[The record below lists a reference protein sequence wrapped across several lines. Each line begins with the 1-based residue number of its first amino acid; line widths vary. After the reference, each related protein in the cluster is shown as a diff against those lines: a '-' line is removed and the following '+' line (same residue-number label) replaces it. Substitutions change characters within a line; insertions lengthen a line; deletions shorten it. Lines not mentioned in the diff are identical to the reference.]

1 MNSEDILT
9 NDDIIISIN
18 ENLEFR
24 LIPELKDMMGF

>member
-24 LIPELKDMMGF
+24 LILELKDMIGF